1 LRDALENILV
11 ARIFSF
17 GSGRPLNALETTD
30 ASRTGAYPITARP
43 FDLRRN
49 PFFQPGT
56 TSFDVRFMK
65 SWWVVQPRRAVI
77 ELAAD
82 IFNLANH
89 TNPLRVSPFYAAG
102 INRLGTYGG
111 LVETLNARQVQ
122 FSLSLEY

>member
-1 LRDALENILV
+1 
-11 ARIFSF
+11 
-17 GSGRPLNALETTD
+17 
-30 ASRTGAYPITARP
+30 
-43 FDLRRN
+43 
-49 PFFQPGT
+49 
-56 TSFDVRFMK
+56 MK
-65 SWWVVQPRRAVI
+65 SWWVVQPKRAVI